1 MNLHRIIE
9 RESPLGI
16 TMAQPSFPC
25 FAWNS
30 ESPVQAKEV
39 LARFLELRPNADW
52 VLIGQ
57 DCIQSESQL
66 WTAWN
71 CASRRWLRSTALAR
85 SLDAEFLR
93 YLSGT
98 HHVSEAFKR
107 AGVRNKDT
115 SGYLLQ
121 LPQADGTDEAHS
133 DCVPIHHD
141 FSTSESMAQS
151 LLSDLGFQS
160 VPMEYTLSNEGA
172 SRLGMKFE
180 TEHEALSDSSL
191 IAHIVSAEFTS

>member
-1 MNLHRIIE
+1 
-9 RESPLGI
+9 
-16 TMAQPSFPC
+16 MAQPSFPC
-25 FAWNS
+25 FAWSS

-39 LARFLELRPNADW
+39 LNRFLEVRPNADW

-115 SGYLLQ
+115 SGYLLH
-121 LPQADGTDEAHS
+121 LPKATSTDEEHS
-133 DCVPIHHD
+133 DCTPIHHD
-141 FSTSESMAQS
+141 FTTSELEAQS
-151 LLSDLGFQS
+151 LLLDLGFHS
-160 VPMEYTLSNEGA
+160 APMEYSLSKAGA

-180 TEHEALSDSSL
+180 SEHEALTDSSL
-191 IAHIVSAEFTS
+191 IGHIVSAEFTS

>member
-1 MNLHRIIE
+1 
-9 RESPLGI
+9 
-16 TMAQPSFPC
+16 MAQPSFPC

-39 LARFLELRPNADW
+39 LSRFLEVRPDADW

-57 DCIQSESQL
+57 GCIQSESQL

-107 AGVRNKDT
+107 AGVRDKDT
-115 SGYLLQ
+115 SGYLLH
-121 LPQADGTDEAHS
+121 LPKAASIDEEHS
-133 DCVPIHHD
+133 DCIAIHLD
-141 FSTSESMAQS
+141 FIASESIAQS
-151 LLSDLGFQS
+151 LLSGLDFHS
-160 VPMEYTLSNEGA
+160 APMEYTFSKAGA

-180 TEHEALSDSSL
+180 SEHETLTDSSL
-191 IAHIVSAEFTS
+191 IGHIVSAEFTS